1 MVAIS
6 TKERRVLLPQ
16 IHDPSYKATFL
27 RSLTAILYIN
37 EYEQLRKNK
46 NIYIICKEYFMSV
59 PVVIFARKNFYLL
72 DAINKKISVIQ
83 AAGLI
88 EYWHSR
94 GADNRFLKAET
105 PPVSKTLT
113 WQHLSGS
120 FILLTGGYFVAFAAF
135 VIEIAYKTVQSKL
148 RGDKVENI

>member
-1 MVAIS
+1 
-6 TKERRVLLPQ
+6 
-16 IHDPSYKATFL
+16 
-27 RSLTAILYIN
+27 
-37 EYEQLRKNK
+37 
-46 NIYIICKEYFMSV
+46 MSV

-120 FILLTGGYFVAFAAF
+120 FILLTGGYFVGFAAF
-135 VIEIAYKTVQSKL
+135 VIEIAYKTVQSRL